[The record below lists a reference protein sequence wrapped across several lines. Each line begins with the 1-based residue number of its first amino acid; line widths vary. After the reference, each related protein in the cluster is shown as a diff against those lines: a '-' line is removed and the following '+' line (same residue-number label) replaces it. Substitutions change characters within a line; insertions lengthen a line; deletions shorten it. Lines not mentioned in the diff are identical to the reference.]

1 MSETNG
7 SLSRIR
13 AVIVTG
19 GSSGI
24 GKAIIEAL
32 APFPQIRI
40 FLNLS
45 RSIPVLE
52 IEEERVHHFPC
63 DLSDFGQLAGT
74 AAEIVQLLAERAP
87 EGEILLINNS
97 GFGAYGPFPA
107 DGLPN
112 QLGMIDLNI
121 RAMVD
126 LTGRLLPLLCER
138 GGRVMNIAS
147 TAAFQPTPY
156 MATYGATKAF
166 VLHWTLALDAD
177 LREQGVRCLC
187 VCPGPTSTNF
197 FKRAGFDEAPLHG
210 GMGQTSEQVA
220 AAALRALDRNR
231 TLVVCGLG
239 NKVLSGFSSLLPVR
253 WSNAIAKRIL
263 KAWRLDAKA
272 R

>member
-1 MSETNG
+1 MSQAEST
-7 SLSRIR
+7 LSRIR

-24 GKAIIEAL
+24 GKALIEAL
-32 APFPQIRI
+32 APLSQIRI
-40 FLNLS
+40 LVNLS

-52 IEEERVHHFPC
+52 TGEERVHHIPC
-63 DLSDFGQLAGT
+63 DLSDFGQLAGAAAAT
-74 AAEIVQLLAERAP
+74 AQVLAERAP
-87 EGEILLINNS
+87 DGEILLINNS

-107 DGLPN
+107 DGMPN

-126 LTGRLLPLLCER
+126 LTGRLLPLLQKR

-166 VLHWTLALDAD
+166 VLHWSLALDAD
-177 LREQGVRCLC
+177 LRQQGVRCLC

-220 AAALRALDRNR
+220 AAALRSLERNR
-231 TLVVCGLG
+231 TLVVSGLG
-239 NKVLSGFSSLLPVR
+239 NKILSGVSSLLPVR
-253 WSNAIAKRIL
+253 WSNALAQRIL
-263 KAWRLDAKA
+263 KAWRLDAKT